1 MSIDAVVDMNSVRLP
16 TIHLVYSP
24 TREEWEEI
32 AETIWVGALEGGSN
46 HWIDDIII
54 KSSNVSLKKG
64 FHVVEWNFHVAIV
77 HGSDGW
83 GDALEEDESVEYV
96 RAFDVIVEGIAA
108 LDDRRRGLV
117 FTDIGQLDAND
128 YDLIIQLGVFGEEV
142 YS

>member
-1 MSIDAVVDMNSVRLP
+1 MSIDAVVDMNSVSLP

-24 TREEWEEI
+24 TREQWEEI

-46 HWIDDIII
+46 YWIDDIII

-64 FHVVEWNFHVAIV
+64 ADVVEWNFHVAIA

>member
-1 MSIDAVVDMNSVRLP
+1 MSIDAVVDMNSVKLP

-24 TREEWEEI
+24 NREEWEEI

-46 HWIDDIII
+46 YWIDDVII

-64 FHVVEWNFHVAIV
+64 FHVVQWNFPVAIV